1 MPTHPTYKVIL
12 SDTLGDSWEKR
23 FVVVDAETGK
33 ILDDAQGYGY
43 KSAQKAHAA
52 YSYKTRDKSKD
63 REKKARVNKIKA
75 WMKDHKD
82 FVDAMDIYAFEIA
95 KGSWGPDEKFNTK
108 FVKEMLEQNDLH
120 PEFSAYELLQVWQK
134 N

>member
-1 MPTHPTYKVIL
+1 MPTHPTYKVIP
-12 SDTLGDSWEKR
+12 SDTLGDRWEKR

-43 KSAQKAHAA
+43 KSAQKAHVA

-75 WMKDHKD
+75 WMKQHKD
-82 FVDAMDIYAFEIA
+82 FVDAMNIYSFEIA

>member
-1 MPTHPTYKVIL
+1 MPTHPPYKVIP
-12 SDTLGDSWEKR
+12 SDTLGDRWEKR
-23 FVVVDAETGK
+23 YIVVDAETGK

-75 WMKDHKD
+75 WMKQHKD
-82 FVDAMDIYAFEIA
+82 FVEAMDIYSFEIA
-95 KGSWGPDEKFNTK
+95 KGSWGSDTKFNTK
-108 FVKEMLEQNDLH
+108 FVKEMMEQNDLH
-120 PEFSAYELLQVWQK
+120 PDFSAYELLQVWQK
-134 N
+134 T